1 LQKWPTERKWPRIL
15 HGFLNLVTARR
26 ESSSL
31 KREPQYANIR
41 SILDDMVHEIMHD
54 SLPDSDAV
62 LAQFNRLIQELL
74 RGNMHRNTFRPWE
87 VELLL
92 DIESCNLRESSKRET
107 LRRYQKAVQRHMEKG
122 ARLPLKLSE
131 YLDAVKNKRGAQ
143 TAQIV
148 T

>member
-1 LQKWPTERKWPRIL
+1 
-15 HGFLNLVTARR
+15 
-26 ESSSL
+26 
-31 KREPQYANIR
+31 
-41 SILDDMVHEIMHD
+41 MHD

-87 VELLL
+87 IELLL
-92 DIESCNLRESSKRET
+92 DIESCTLREASKRDM

-131 YLDAVKNKRGAQ
+131 YLDAVKAKKTGPKAEL
-143 TAQIV
+143 
-148 T
+148 

>member
-1 LQKWPTERKWPRIL
+1 M
-15 HGFLNLVTARR
+15 
-26 ESSSL
+26 
-31 KREPQYANIR
+31 Y
-41 SILDDMVHEIMHD
+41 D

-74 RGNMHRNTFRPWE
+74 RGNMSRNTFRPWE

-122 ARLPLKLSE
+122 ARRPLKLSE
-131 YLDAVKNKRGAQ
+131 YLESVKSKKTQ
-143 TAQIV
+143 TAPAISD
-148 T
+148 